1 MNFTYDEDVI
11 RVVVLDISGVYSQI
25 FDEIYCKNNEYQNIV
40 DKYNTLNKY
49 KVIKI

>member
-11 RVVVLDISGVYSQI
+11 RVVILDISGVYSQI
-25 FDEIYCKNNEYQNIV
+25 FDEIYCKSNEYHNIV
-40 DKYNTLNKY
+40 DEYSALSKY